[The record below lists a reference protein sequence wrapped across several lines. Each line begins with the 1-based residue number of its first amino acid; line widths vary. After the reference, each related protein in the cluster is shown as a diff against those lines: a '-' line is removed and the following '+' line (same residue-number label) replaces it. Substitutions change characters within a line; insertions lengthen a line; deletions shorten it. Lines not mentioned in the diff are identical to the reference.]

1 VLLDRK
7 RHPYRTVQQLPH
19 GHTRC
24 MLRDETGPLE
34 IAMTSE
40 NMSHGTEA
48 ESFNQPNHA
57 AREADSEPS
66 GESDVFLRTEFLQ
79 RLAHDLRGHAGVIHG
94 ALQELEA
101 SLGEKAASGEL
112 FLGMAKRGVKRIL
125 RTADR
130 LQQTGQIERGSLG
143 LSKAECDVRA
153 LIKEAAE
160 EAHGIEGRKKINI
173 ELDMPGNI
181 VSCAADSHWLSAAFF
196 ELLANAIRH
205 AQARVRVTL
214 TAQSDTL
221 SIEVLDDG
229 KAVGTFGPSRFQA
242 PKDRRGLGLGLAIVH
257 DVAAAHG
264 GSLNIAYGSASDS
277 QRPFGAKVTLQLPRS

>member
-1 VLLDRK
+1 
-7 RHPYRTVQQLPH
+7 
-19 GHTRC
+19 
-24 MLRDETGPLE
+24 
-34 IAMTSE
+34 MTSE
-40 NMSHGTEA
+40 NMPHGPEV
-48 ESFNQPNHA
+48 EPFNQPNPSSP
-57 AREADSEPS
+57 ESTEDPADHSH
-66 GESDVFLRTEFLQ
+66 VFLRTEFLQ

-101 SLGEKAASGEL
+101 ALGDKAASGEL

-143 LSKAECDVRA
+143 LSKTECDVRA

-160 EAHGIEGRKKINI
+160 EAHGIEGRKKINV

-181 VSCAADSHWLSAAFF
+181 LSCSADAHWLSAAFF

-205 AQARVRVTL
+205 AQARVRVTV
-214 TAQSDTL
+214 TGQGDQVVV
-221 SIEVLDDG
+221 EVIDDG
-229 KAVGTFGPSRFQA
+229 KPVGPFGPSRFRA

-257 DVAAAHG
+257 DVVAAHG
-264 GSLNIAYGSASDS
+264 GSLNISYGASDA

>member
-1 VLLDRK
+1 M
-7 RHPYRTVQQLPH
+7 TSQNMPH
-19 GHTRC
+19 GP
-24 MLRDETGPLE
+24 EV
-34 IAMTSE
+34 
-40 NMSHGTEA
+40 
-48 ESFNQPNHA
+48 ESFNQPNQA
-57 AREADSEPS
+57 SREPTEDSADQSN
-66 GESDVFLRTEFLQ
+66 VFLRTEFLQ

-130 LQQTGQIERGSLG
+130 LQQTGQIERGTLG

-160 EAHGIEGRKKINI
+160 EAHGIEGRKKINV

-181 VSCAADSHWLSAAFF
+181 LSCLADAHWLSAAFF

-205 AQARVRVTL
+205 AQARVRVTV
-214 TAQSDTL
+214 TAQGEH
-221 SIEVLDDG
+221 IAVEVMDDG
-229 KAVGTFGPSRFQA
+229 KPVGAFGPSRFQA

-257 DVAAAHG
+257 DVVAAHG
-264 GSLNIAYGSASDS
+264 GNLNIAYGASDS

>member
-1 VLLDRK
+1 
-7 RHPYRTVQQLPH
+7 
-19 GHTRC
+19 
-24 MLRDETGPLE
+24 
-34 IAMTSE
+34 MTSE
-40 NMSHGTEA
+40 NMPHGPEV
-48 ESFNQPNHA
+48 ESFNQPNQSA
-57 AREADSEPS
+57 Q
-66 GESDVFLRTEFLQ
+66 ESSNGSPDKSTAFLRTEFLQ

-130 LQQTGQIERGSLG
+130 LQQTGQIERGTLG

-160 EAHGIEGRKKINI
+160 EAHGIEGRKKINV

-181 VSCAADSHWLSAAFF
+181 VSCTADSHWLSAAFF

-214 TAQSDTL
+214 TAQAEQI

-229 KAVGTFGPSRFQA
+229 KPVGAFGPSRFQE

-257 DVAAAHG
+257 DVVAAHG
-264 GSLNIAYGSASDS
+264 GSLNIAYGAGDS

>member
-1 VLLDRK
+1 
-7 RHPYRTVQQLPH
+7 
-19 GHTRC
+19 
-24 MLRDETGPLE
+24 
-34 IAMTSE
+34 MTSE
-40 NMSHGTEA
+40 NMPHGTEV
-48 ESFNQPNHA
+48 ESHTQP
-57 AREADSEPS
+57 RLDDSN
-66 GESDVFLRTEFLQ
+66 VFLRTEFLQ

-101 SLGEKAASGEL
+101 ALGERAGSGEL
-112 FLGMAKRGVKRIL
+112 FMGMAKRGVKRIL

-130 LQQTGQIERGSLG
+130 LQQTGQIERGTLG

-160 EAHGIEGRKKINI
+160 EAHGVEGRKKINV

-181 VSCAADSHWLSAAFF
+181 VSCPADSHWLSAAFF

-205 AQARVRVTL
+205 AQARVRVTVS
-214 TAQSDTL
+214 AIDGNKI

-229 KAVGTFGPSRFQA
+229 KPVGPFGPSRFQL

-257 DVAAAHG
+257 DVVAAHG
-264 GSLNIAYGSASDS
+264 GSLNISYGAGDA
-277 QRPFGAKVTLQLPRS
+277 QRPFGAKVTLELPRTE